1 MYLPSI
7 QLSIPWS
14 SALPCLVLT
23 GLLQVADYYTTSI
36 ATQRVD
42 QHRLACVSSLS
53 SFLLA
58 FSLAC
63 LLWWVL
69 PPVDHTL
76 SAGVVIATVL
86 FVLVTPS
93 LTRPVSRSHGILVG
107 YSTAGLPLY
116 QSSHQKMAPSVLEI
130 IRPAFIKIMENS
142 DSRRIFYFLIL
153 NLVRWFQLSRLNIVI
168 LFLPGRN

>member
-1 MYLPSI
+1 MRSP
-7 QLSIPWS
+7 QLVIPWS
-14 SALPCLVLT
+14 SALPCLLLT
-23 GLLQVADYYTTSI
+23 GVLQVADYYTTSI
-36 ATQRVD
+36 AAQKVD
-42 QHRLACVSSLS
+42 HHRLACVASLA

-63 LLWWVL
+63 LAWWLL

-76 SAGVVIATVL
+76 SAGVIMATVL

-107 YSTAGLPLY
+107 YSNAGLPLY
-116 QSSHQKMAPSVLEI
+116 QSNQKTPSSILAA
-130 IRPAFIKIMENS
+130 IRPALVKIMENS

-153 NLVRWFQLSRLNIVI
+153 NLVCLK
-168 LFLPGRN
+168 